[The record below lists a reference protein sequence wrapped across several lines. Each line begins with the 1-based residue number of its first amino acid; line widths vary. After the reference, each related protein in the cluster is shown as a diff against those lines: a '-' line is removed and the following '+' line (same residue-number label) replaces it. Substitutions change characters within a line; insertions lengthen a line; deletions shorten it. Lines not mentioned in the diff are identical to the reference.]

1 MPVAMHRMNAPNPC
15 SKSRSNMQIFFG
27 NAAVSD
33 FRLAKKLS
41 LIQSVVPSVTRI
53 FARFIHFAQVK
64 PGAELSELQT
74 HVLHDLFDYGA
85 TVERWPDDVES
96 VTVAPRVGT
105 RSPWS
110 SKATEILHICGID
123 SVASVERGIEYAL
136 VGLDVLDRSGREAA
150 GALLHDRMTETVFGH
165 WGDAEALF
173 EYHAPA
179 PLTEVDLLQQGESAL
194 HKANQHLG
202 LALSAEEITYLVAAY
217 RGLGRNPTDIELM
230 MFAQANSEHCRHKI
244 FNADWTIDGEAH
256 DLSLFAMIRNTH
268 RHNPN
273 GTLSAYKDNAAVIA
287 GWPGT
292 RFAVDVASGEYG
304 QTEEP
309 IHFLAKVETHNHP
322 TAISPDPGAATGSGG
337 EIRDEGATGR
347 GGKPKAGLTG
357 FCVSNLRIPG
367 HEQPWETMT
376 PAGKPDRIVTALDI
390 MLEGPIGAAGFN
402 NEFGRPALAGY
413 FRSFELQPT
422 LTDGSYAPI
431 RGFHKPIMIAG
442 GLGAIRPGLVEKQA
456 IADGDL
462 LIVLGGPAMQIGLG
476 GGAASSQASG
486 SGSAELDYASVQ
498 RANPEMQRRAQEV
511 IDRCIALGDR
521 NPLVS
526 LHDVGAGGL
535 SNAFPELVHDAG
547 LGGAF
552 NLRAIPN
559 DEPGMSP
566 LAIWCNESQER
577 YVLAIRPESLSLF
590 TELCERER
598 APFAVVGTATS
609 EQHLIVRDSCFDNTP
624 IDLPMRTL
632 FGHPPKMHRTAT
644 SLHPHFAAFKTDDIR
659 LDEAIHRVLSL
670 PTVADK
676 RFLITIGDR
685 SVGGLVVRDQMV
697 GPWQVPVA
705 DCAVTAT
712 DFYHETGEAMA
723 MGERAPIAV
732 LDAPA
737 SARMAIAEVL
747 TNIAAAP
754 IRSTADIKLSANWM
768 AACGHPGEDAALYA
782 TVHAV
787 GMEFCP
793 ALDIAIPVGKD
804 SLSMATHWVENGEA
818 REVIS
823 PVSLV
828 VTGFAPV
835 GDIHNVLTP
844 QIQPIGDT
852 HLLLV
857 DLGFGKNR
865 IGGSALAQVFGQTGQ
880 IPPDIAARPL
890 KAFFDT
896 IQSLNALGF
905 LLAYH
910 DRSDGGLITTLLEM
924 AFAGHCG
931 LKIDCGS
938 LGGDP
943 VAALFNEE
951 VGAVIQV
958 RSVDLDFVRDQFAE
972 AGLAEALH
980 DLGEPTSDNDVHIH
994 WRGKSIF
1001 SAKRSDLHRI
1011 WSEPSYLMASLRDNP
1026 DCAQSEFDGLLD
1038 ETTPGLAGTKTTF
1051 DVRENV
1057 AAPMIAT
1064 GVRPKVAILREQGV
1078 NGEVEMAAAF
1088 DRAGFIAVD
1097 VHMSDLLAGRVDLAD
1112 MKGLA
1117 ACGGFSFGDVLG
1129 AGSGWAHA
1137 IRYNARA
1144 FDAFSAFFHREDTFA
1159 LGVCNG
1165 CQMLSQLHDIIPG
1178 TENWPR
1184 FERNESE
1191 QFEARLTLVE
1201 ILSSPSILFDGMQ
1214 GSVLPITVAH
1224 GEGRVS
1230 YRNPVDAEEAYCTLQ
1245 YVDGHGIATE
1255 TYPANPNG
1263 SLWGQTGFCTPDG
1276 RFNIL
1281 MPHPERVWRRSQF
1294 SWAPASWSQ
1303 GEFDDHRAEE
1313 GPWLRL
1319 FRNARRWVG

>member
-1 MPVAMHRMNAPNPC
+1 M
-15 SKSRSNMQIFFG
+15 SRSTMQIFFG

-33 FRLAKKLS
+33 FRLAKKLAS
-41 LIQSVVPSVTRI
+41 IQAVAPSVTQI
-53 FARFIHFAQVK
+53 SARFVHFAQVK
-64 PGAELSELQT
+64 PGAELSDAQT
-74 HVLHDLFDYGA
+74 HVLHDLFNYGA
-85 TVERWPDDVES
+85 ALENWPDDVVS
-96 VTVAPRVGT
+96 VTVAPRAGT

-123 SVASVERGIEYAL
+123 AVSRVERGIEYAL
-136 VGLDVLDRSGREAA
+136 VGLDALDRASREAA
-150 GALLHDRMTETVFGH
+150 SALLHDRMTETVFED
-165 WGDAEALF
+165 WGDAQTLF
-173 EYHAPA
+173 AHQPPA
-179 PLTEVDLLQQGESAL
+179 PLTEIALLQHGESAL
-194 HKANQHLG
+194 HDANQNLG
-202 LALSAEEITYLVAAY
+202 LALSTEEITYLDGAY
-217 RGLGRNPTDIELM
+217 RELGRNPTDIELM

-244 FNADWTIDGEAH
+244 FNADWTIDGEEH

-292 RFAVDVASGEYG
+292 RFAVDVDIGEYG
-304 QTEEP
+304 QIDEP

-347 GGKPKAGLTG
+347 GGKPKAGLSG
-357 FCVSNLRIPG
+357 FSVSNLRIPG
-367 HEQPWETMT
+367 FEQPWEAMT

-390 MLEGPIGAAGFN
+390 MLEGPIGAAAFN

-422 LTDGSYAPI
+422 LTDGTHSTV
-431 RGFHKPIMIAG
+431 RGYHKPIMIAG
-442 GLGAIRPGLVEKQA
+442 GLGAIRPGLVEKQP

-476 GGAASSQASG
+476 GGAASSQTSG
-486 SGSAELDYASVQ
+486 SGSAELDFASVQ

-547 LGGAF
+547 LGGDF

-577 YVLAIRPESLSLF
+577 YVLAIRPASLPLF

-598 APFAVVGTATS
+598 APFAVIGTATR
-609 EQHLIVRDSCFDNTP
+609 EQHLTVRDAHFDNAP
-624 IDLPMRTL
+624 IDLPMHTL
-632 FGHPPKMHRTAT
+632 FGHPPKMQRTAK
-644 SLHPHFAAFKTDDIR
+644 SLHPHFARFKTDDIR
-659 LDEAIHRVLSL
+659 LDEAINRVLSL

-754 IRSTADIKLSANWM
+754 IKSTADIKLSANWM

-782 TVHAV
+782 TVRTV

-804 SLSMATHWVENGEA
+804 SLSMKTRWAENGEA
-818 REVIS
+818 KEVVS

-835 GDIHNVLTP
+835 KDIHAVLTP
-844 QIQPIGDT
+844 QIQPIDDA
-852 HLLLV
+852 HLLLI

-865 IGGSALAQVFGQTGQ
+865 LGGSALAQVFGQTGQ
-880 IPPDIAARPL
+880 TPPDIDAKPL
-890 KAFFDT
+890 KALFDT
-896 IQSLNALGF
+896 IQSLNGLGY
-905 LLAYH
+905 LAAYH
-910 DRSDGGLITTLLEM
+910 DRSDGGLLTTLLEM

-931 LKIDCGS
+931 LDIDCGP

-943 VAALFNEE
+943 LAALFNEE

-958 RSVDLDFVRDQFAE
+958 RAKDLDFVRDQFAE
-972 AGLAEALH
+972 AGLADALH
-980 DLGEPTSDNDVHIH
+980 DLGKPVKGDEVHIR
-994 WRGKSIF
+994 WRGKSVF
-1001 SAKRSDLHRI
+1001 SAKRSELHRT
-1011 WSEPSYLMASLRDNP
+1011 WSKTSYLMASLRDNP
-1026 DCAQSEFDGLLD
+1026 DCAQSEYDGLLD
-1038 ETTPGLAGTKTTF
+1038 ESDAGLRAAKATF

-1057 AAPMIAT
+1057 AAPMILT
-1064 GVRPKVAILREQGV
+1064 GKRPKVAILREQGV

-1088 DRAGFIAVD
+1088 DRAGFTAVD
-1097 VHMSDLLAGRVDLAD
+1097 VHMSDLLAGRIDLAD
-1112 MKGLA
+1112 MQGLA
-1117 ACGGFSFGDVLG
+1117 ACGGFSYGDVLG

-1137 IRYNARA
+1137 IRYNPRA
-1144 FDAFSAFFHREDTFA
+1144 FDAFSAFFNREDTFA

-1178 TENWPR
+1178 AESWPR
-1184 FERNESE
+1184 FERNVSE
-1191 QFEARLTLVE
+1191 QFEARLSLVQ
-1201 ILSSPSILFDGMQ
+1201 IVQSPSILFADME
-1214 GSVLPITVAH
+1214 GSLLPITVAH
-1224 GEGRVS
+1224 GEGRVR
-1230 YRNPVDAEEAYCTLQ
+1230 YRNPVDAELAVNTLR
-1245 YVDGHGIATE
+1245 YVDGYGIATE

-1263 SLWGQTGFCTPDG
+1263 SLWGQTGFCTEDG

-1294 SWAPASWSQ
+1294 SWAPDSWSQ
-1303 GEFDDHRAEE
+1303 GAFDDHRTED
-1313 GPWLRL
+1313 GPWLRM